1 MHLRDHHLSDFEM
14 QTLEAIGGS
23 RTPTASFESVV
34 SVSDSS
40 DALSIASACEED
52 TCEHA
57 HLFLDANPPREIAI
71 ACLPHVA
78 SWLRDAFGS

>member
-1 MHLRDHHLSDFEM
+1 MHLRDHHLSDFEI
-14 QTLEAIGGS
+14 QTLEAIGDS

-34 SVSDSS
+34 AISESN